1 MASCCKTYDPCL
13 DNKINQIGS
22 YASAAR
28 QSAQNSAASA
38 AAADAEAA
46 QAASSAAAAAASA
59 AAAAISAGIAGIY
72 LGAFAVPP
80 TTDNQGGPLQDG
92 MLYYNTVSNL
102 LFVWNGSSWSAIQ
115 DDEIYLGGF
124 AVAPT
129 LNNQGLPLVLGN
141 LYWNSVTNDLW
152 AYDGVAWILTT
163 SNMPTGGGTNKT
175 FYLNDNQ
182 VTVSYSIP
190 VGKNSMSA
198 GPVTIVPPAI
208 VTIPPGSNW
217 TII

>member
-59 AAAAISAGIAGIY
+59 AAAAISAEIAGIY

-92 MLYYNTVSNL
+92 MLYYNTVSNAM
-102 LFVWNGSSWSAIQ
+102 FVYNGS
-115 DDEIYLGGF
+115 
-124 AVAPT
+124 
-129 LNNQGLPLVLGN
+129 
-141 LYWNSVTNDLW
+141 
-152 AYDGVAWILTT
+152 AWEPAF
-163 SNMPTGGGTNKT
+163 SDMPTGGGSDKV

-182 VTVSYSIP
+182 VTVDYTIP
-190 VGKNSMSA
+190 AGKNAMSA
-198 GPVTIVPPAI
+198 GPITVIPGVTVTVPPGQSWTIV
-208 VTIPPGSNW
+208 
-217 TII
+217 